1 MRLAWLVG
9 GIAALVLTLVW
20 VDPTAIAGVLSG
32 AEPGGLLAAAGLMI
46 ASHVAS
52 LVRWHAVLSGLRA
65 DTRYRVLARWY
76 LLGSFA
82 NSFLPSS
89 VGGDAV
95 RATTAARH
103 VGVATAAT
111 SVIFDRLL
119 GYLAVLACGAAALLG
134 TGTDGGA
141 GSSIA
146 LCAAAVGGGGLVL
159 AWAPARRA
167 AMRVAAILPTAVSRL
182 ALALLEASARVMS
195 SPRNVAA
202 AAAAALVVQAT
213 CAIAFVVLARALGV
227 SADAPFLIAVYSV
240 STAASALPLSIGGL
254 GVRET
259 VVAAMFLH
267 AGLEPSA
274 GVAVS
279 LAWFGLGTAW
289 SATSGVLYLIV
300 RTGDH
305 TAAASTV
312 PRPRSSMAEATS
324 AGHHWSS

>member
-1 MRLAWLVG
+1 MRLAWLGG

-20 VDPTAIAGVLSG
+20 VDPTAIAGVLAG
-32 AEPGGLLAAAGLMI
+32 AAPTGLVAAAALMI

-52 LVRWHAVLSGLRA
+52 LVRWRAVLSGLGTHA
-65 DTRYRVLARWY
+65 SYPVLARWY

-95 RATTAARH
+95 RATTAARQL
-103 VGVATAAT
+103 GVATAAT

-119 GYLAVLACGAAALLG
+119 GYLAVLACGALALLG
-134 TGTDGGA
+134 TGTEGGA
-141 GSSIA
+141 GSSIG
-146 LCAAAVGGGGLVL
+146 LCAAAMAAGILVL
-159 AWAPARRA
+159 AWAPGRRA
-167 AMRVAAILPTAVSRL
+167 AARVVAILPAPARRL
-182 ALALLEASARVMS
+182 ATTLLEASARAMS
-195 SPRNVAA
+195 SPGDMAVAA
-202 AAAAALVVQAT
+202 VAALVVQVA
-213 CAIAFVVLARALGV
+213 CAAGFVLLGRALGV
-227 SADAPFLIAVYSV
+227 SADALFLIAVYSV

-279 LAWFGLGTAW
+279 LAWFGLATAW
-289 SATSGVLYLIV
+289 SATSGLLYLLV
-300 RTGDH
+300 RAGDH
-305 TAAASTV
+305 TAGASTV
-312 PRPRSSMAEATS
+312 PRPRNSIAEATS
-324 AGHHWSS
+324 AGHHCSS